1 MDQLHQTTDTETAT
15 AIIKSS
21 LGPELN
27 IIKTVPLHGGM
38 VNRVE
43 KWLTDAEPS
52 TVVVKLNSEPDC
64 EEFRTEFESLRWYR
78 KNSDLPVPEPYACT
92 SNNDAFLGT
101 CLLMEAVPGV
111 NLGRAK
117 LSANGARNFQTQ
129 LAETLADLH
138 DITRDTYGSALAAA
152 GPERWLDIFAP
163 QIEEN
168 FSKCASMLS
177 SAARSTI
184 EKMLSELQMWLPEYD
199 CPTLIHGDIWANNI
213 MIDDT
218 DPDKPA
224 ITAFLDVSARFAE
237 VEYELAYLRV
247 FSTAD
252 ETFFNEYTERHAL
265 RPEFDRRSLIY
276 WLNTMMLHVWMFGP
290 SYAPS
295 CEDIAGKIASIS

>member
-1 MDQLHQTTDTETAT
+1 MDQRHQTTDIETAT
-15 AIIKSS
+15 AIVKHS

-43 KWLTDAEPS
+43 KWLTDGEPS
-52 TVVVKLNSEPDC
+52 AVVVKLNSELDC

-78 KNSDLPVPEPYACT
+78 KNSALPVPEPYACT

-117 LSANGARNFQTQ
+117 LSVKGARKFQTQ

-138 DITRDTYGSALAAA
+138 DITHDTYGSALAAA

-168 FSKCASMLS
+168 FSKCASLLS
-177 SAARSTI
+177 SASRGTV
-184 EKMLSELQMWLPEYD
+184 EKMLSKIKTHLPEYGR
-199 CPTLIHGDIWANNI
+199 PTLIHGDVWANNI

-218 DPDKPA
+218 DPDKPT
-224 ITAFLDVSARFAE
+224 ITAFLDVSARFAD

-252 ETFFNEYTERHAL
+252 ETFFNEYTKRHAL
-265 RPEFDRRSLIY
+265 RADFDNRSLVY

-290 SYAPS
+290 SYVPS
-295 CEDIAGKIASIS
+295 CENIAAQIASIS